1 MPKVIVVVPTIRPES
16 HKQFCEAWKPLFEKH
31 QVTLITVWDGE
42 YPAVTINSNI
52 HTGKELTELFPC
64 ETEERGLRII
74 PPITREHHDLFYRFT
89 DGIRNIGFVAAT
101 QLMDSPDDILLTMD
115 DDVAPA
121 NLVRGYRTKESN
133 ELEIVGGDPIQH
145 HINTL
150 NRRCSISWMNTAHEI
165 DLYLRGVPYLIRDEA
180 PVMCS
185 HGVWVGTPDFDGETQ
200 LRLEGKHPDP
210 QHPNNYLYHKE
221 DSRLNQ
227 VPYSLPY
234 YVGPIPKGANF
245 PVCFVPSAEV
255 TMFDGSRKAISE
267 IREGNRVFTR
277 EGKSHKVLRVMETP
291 HCGDVIKI
299 RVAGRDTE
307 VVCTPNHNLWVLRS
321 GHAIPNWVAASE
333 ITTDDRMATPV
344 INEVAELSPPNLSTC
359 KLLGYFLAEGN
370 YSKYSPNARHSKAGE
385 YTGLMFTFGT
395 DKKKDA
401 ISDCCEC
408 LKALGVEYRLEHPKS
423 SATVV
428 VTKTCYDLVALLR
441 DTYYVGE
448 WAHGKKLPKGIYGWD
463 VSRKRA
469 LLSAYWAG
477 DGCFSTIERIK
488 GTTQYQCQAK
498 TRSRTMALQIQLLM
512 QSLGF
517 PANVSRLSAYKQ
529 SKESWAVSING
540 TRAKEFKNFLEGG
553 AIPALGKRRH
563 DKAFCEQGFNFYSV
577 KEVSRVKYEGPVYNL
592 TVEDDHTYLVE
603 GLVVKNCGMNLAVKR
618 DAIPYLY
625 FAPMGKDTGIVQE
638 REVDQTAGGTHT
650 FKIPLLN
657 RFADIWMGVA
667 LKKEFDKLGWAIYT
681 GASTILHTRASDARN
696 NFDQEKLGRE
706 WNEDVWRIM
715 NYQNP
720 RSDVSKEFV
729 GYYSMWQQKRER
741 FRELITSI
749 IEKGG
754 RN

>member
-31 QVTLITVWDGE
+31 WVTLVTVWDGE
-42 YPAVTINSNI
+42 CPEIDVDMYGETGITKWGRKDAFSLFIN
-52 HTGKELTELFPC
+52 EQE
-64 ETEERGLRII
+64 
-74 PPITREHHDLFYRFT
+74 LFYRFT
-89 DGIRNIGFVAAT
+89 DGIRNIGFVQAAGM
-101 QLMDSPDDILLTMD
+101 MDSPDDILLTMD
-115 DDVAPA
+115 DDVVPIYK
-121 NLVRGYRTKESN
+121 NNS
-133 ELEIVGGDPIQH
+133 IDPIQH

-200 LRLEGKHPDP
+200 LVMENSGALVNGK
-210 QHPNNYLYHKE
+210 LSIKG
-221 DSRLNQ
+221 

-234 YVGPIPKGANF
+234 YVGPIPKGAMF

-408 LKALGVEYRLEHPKS
+408 LKTLGVEYRLEHPKS

-667 LKKEFDKLGWAIYT
+667 LKKEFDKLGWAVYT